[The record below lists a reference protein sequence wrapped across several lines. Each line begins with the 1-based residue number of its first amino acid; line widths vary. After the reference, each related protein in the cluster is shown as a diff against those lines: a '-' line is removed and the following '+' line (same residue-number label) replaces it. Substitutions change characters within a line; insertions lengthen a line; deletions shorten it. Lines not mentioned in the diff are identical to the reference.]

1 MIISQDYLKTKLK
14 EFIPYKK
21 KGKRIIMFIEELF
34 KKQRIQCPE
43 WLKGTFLEDEWE
55 DSEYSSDDKIHIWT
69 FKNPIKH
76 LKICFDG
83 TTYTF
88 NAIRDNEH
96 IILQQKTEGSEILI

>member
-43 WLKGTFLEDEWE
+43 WLKGAF
-55 DSEYSSDDKIHIWT
+55 
-69 FKNPIKH
+69 
-76 LKICFDG
+76 
-83 TTYTF
+83 
-88 NAIRDNEH
+88 
-96 IILQQKTEGSEILI
+96 